1 MDDDLSICHDGKNV
15 GVRHECQCAG
25 ALKLAKCTEWP
36 AVYSH
41 AKPQRTSAKP
51 QLLIIILLTAG
62 LSRGLRSELSY
73 YFSDNSTV
81 YVHSDLIV
89 ELFSNSYIYSRLV
102 ICLSNYDSAYA
113 TVNLVQ
119 SLGRVIFPS

>member
-1 MDDDLSICHDGKNV
+1 MDDDVCRECTRVGKI
-15 GVRHECQCAG
+15 GKLGRECECAS
-25 ALKLAKCTEWP
+25 ALESVKM
-36 AVYSH
+36 YSV
-41 AKPQRTSAKP
+41 ASCMQACQTTAYS
-51 QLLIIILLTAG
+51 QLWFIILLTAG
-62 LSRGLRSELSY
+62 LARGPRSELSY
-73 YFSDNSTV
+73 YFSDNSTI